1 MSGSSPSFEKV
12 LAMAIES
19 RLFDVH
25 TALPGVVEAYD
36 PGTET
41 VTVRPALKRKYED
54 GSVVELPLIMNVP
67 VTFPRGGK
75 ASITF
80 PIKKGDSG
88 LLIFSERSLDVW
100 KAKGGVVDPADPR
113 KFNMTDAFFVP
124 GGYPKGKPSGRATAD
139 KFRITHGTSEIEMGE
154 AAKFKIGKVGGDEL
168 LDLMSQLLQELLDA
182 KTNTA
187 IGPMPLWA
195 NTITKLTQIKSKL
208 DALKG

>member
-1 MSGSSPSFEKV
+1 MSSTPSFEKV
-12 LAMAIES
+12 LAMAIEA

-25 TALPGVVEAYD
+25 TAIPGVVEAYD
-36 PGTET
+36 PGTES
-41 VTVRPALKRKYED
+41 VTVRPALKRKYEE
-54 GSVVELPLIMNVP
+54 GTIVELPLIMNVP

-139 KFRITHGTSEIEMGE
+139 KMRITNGTSEIEMTE
-154 AAKFKIGKVGGDEL
+154 SAKFKVGKVGGDEL
-168 LDLMSQLLQELLDA
+168 FDLMSQLIQLLLDA

-187 IGPMPLWA
+187 IGPQPFWTA
-195 NTITKLTQIKSKL
+195 TITPMTQLKAKL